1 MGRFDGKGIL
11 ITGAASGIGRATAQ
25 RFASEGGH
33 VYGVDVNE
41 AGLKETGALIAQAGG
56 KFDFG
61 VHDLMQHDA
70 CFDAV
75 TAGVETLG
83 GLNALCNVAGASK
96 MTNFADMPE
105 EHWNFMIGINLSA
118 VAFMSQAAVPHLL
131 ETQGAIVNVASVAGM
146 IGQAYTV
153 AYCAAKGGVVQLTKA
168 MAAEYIKRDIRINA
182 VSPGGVK
189 TPMNQS
195 FEFPEDCDFK
205 LVQRYAGWR
214 GLCEPEEIAS
224 AIAYL
229 ASDEARYVNGSVL
242 SIDGGI
248 AAT

>member
-11 ITGAASGIGRATAQ
+11 ITGAASGIGRASAQ

-33 VYGVDVNE
+33 VFGVDVNE
-41 AGLKETGALIAQAGG
+41 GGLKETASLVAEAGG
-56 KFDFG
+56 RFDYG
-61 VHDLMQHDA
+61 VHDLLQRDG
-70 CFDAV
+70 CFASV
-75 TAGVETLG
+75 EAGVGTLG
-83 GLNALCNVAGASK
+83 KLDVLCNVAGASK
-96 MTNFADMPE
+96 MTHFHEMTE
-105 EHWNFMIGINLSA
+105 EHWSFIIGINLSA

-131 ETQGAIVNVASVAGM
+131 QTKGAIVNVASVAGM
-146 IGQAYTV
+146 IGQAYTA

-168 MAAEYIKRDIRINA
+168 LAAEYIKRDIRINA

-189 TPMNQS
+189 TPLNQD
-195 FEFPEDCDFK
+195 FQFPDECDFK

-214 GLCEPEEIAS
+214 GMCEAEEIAG

-242 SIDGGI
+242 SIDGGV